1 MGLYRAKAQDGVA
14 WITGASSGIGRR
26 LALDLAAAG
35 WTVAASARGS
45 DQLETLAAE
54 ATGLRGRILPVT
66 LDVTDNAACDAAV
79 ARIEAE
85 IGPIA
90 LAVLNAGGY
99 TATRGEKL
107 DFADFRR
114 TFDLNVLGTVAC
126 MIAAVERM
134 KTRGRGQVALV
145 GSITS
150 YVGFPAAASYGAS
163 KSALNFIAQ
172 SLKFDFDKLDIRIQ
186 VINPGFVETP
196 LTGKNDFFM
205 PGLMKVEDASAR
217 IVAGLASGGFEIA
230 FPRRL
235 AWAVATVRL
244 LPFAARHALLRWFT
258 GWGKRPLK
266 P

>member
-1 MGLYRAKAQDGVA
+1 MSLYRAQPRDGVA

-26 LALDLAAAG
+26 LALDLATAG

-54 ATGLRGRILPVT
+54 ATGLPGLILPMP
-66 LDVTDNAACDAAV
+66 LDITDSDACNAV
-79 ARIEAE
+79 ALRIEAE
-85 IGPIA
+85 AGPIA
-90 LAVLNAGGY
+90 LAVLNAGTY

-107 DFADFRR
+107 DLAEFRK

-172 SLKFDFDKLDIRIQ
+172 SLKFDFDKLGIRIQ

-217 IVAGLASGGFEIA
+217 IVSGLARGGFEIA

-235 AWAVATVRL
+235 AWTVAAIRL
-244 LPFAARHALLRWFT
+244 LPFAVRHAFLRWFT

-266 P
+266 M